1 MDTATL
7 VHLLNVIALIAI
19 MLSIGLTVTFEQVL
33 VSARQVW
40 PVALGIVANFA
51 LVPLVTVGLL
61 YILQAPFLASAG
73 FLILAVCPGAPV
85 GPTFTGIAKGDVS
98 LATGLMVILA
108 GLSAVLAPALLTVL
122 LGWLSPES
130 PESNLDI
137 EYLQIAGTLLVTQII
152 PLGIG
157 LAMHEWAP
165 GLAGWLV
172 KPTTL
177 VANLL
182 LLAVVGLI
190 LVTQYQT
197 LGAFR
202 LRGWLGMFLLLAASL
217 GIGWLCGGTT
227 QAARRA
233 VAVTTGVRN
242 AAVGLVIVSANF
254 AGTPAVTA
262 VVAYAL
268 VSIFGTL
275 ACAFLFG
282 KFTAM
287 PQAMAEGTTQ

>member
-1 MDTATL
+1 
-7 VHLLNVIALIAI
+7 
-19 MLSIGLTVTFEQVL
+19 
-33 VSARQVW
+33 
-40 PVALGIVANFA
+40 

-61 YILQAPFLASAG
+61 YGFQTPALVSAG

-122 LGWLSPES
+122 LGWLSSERK
-130 PESNLDI
+130 LDI
-137 EYLQIAGTLLVTQII
+137 DYLQIAGTLLATQII

-157 LAMHEWAP
+157 LGMHEWAP
-165 GLAGWLV
+165 GLSGYLV
-172 KPTTL
+172 RPTSL

-190 LVTQYQT
+190 LTTQYQT

-202 LRGWLGMFLLLAASL
+202 LRGWLGMLLLLTASL

-242 AAVGLVIVSANF
+242 AAVGLRIVYANF
-254 AGTPAVTA
+254 AGT
-262 VVAYAL
+262 
-268 VSIFGTL
+268 
-275 ACAFLFG
+275 
-282 KFTAM
+282 
-287 PQAMAEGTTQ
+287 